1 MQTLYKDPV
10 VVQYAFTASY
20 HEPVKPLEAYEVQ
33 CASLGFEPVAAV
45 AVMQIPLS
53 AESLW
58 NALCIW

>member
-20 HEPVKPLEAYEVQ
+20 RESVKTQEAYELQ

-45 AVMQIPLS
+45 AVMQIL
-53 AESLW
+53 
-58 NALCIW
+58 

>member
-20 HEPVKPLEAYEVQ
+20 RESVKTLEAYELQ

-45 AVMQIPLS
+45 AVMQIL
-53 AESLW
+53 
-58 NALCIW
+58 

>member
-20 HEPVKPLEAYEVQ
+20 RKPVKPLEAYELQ
-33 CASLGFEPVAAV
+33 CTSLGFEPVAAV
-45 AVMQIPLS
+45 AVMQISLS

-58 NALCIW
+58 NVLCIW

>member
-10 VVQYAFTASY
+10 IVQYAFTASY
-20 HEPVKPLEAYEVQ
+20 RESVKPLEAYELQ
-33 CASLGFEPVAAV
+33 CASLGFGPVAAV

>member
-20 HEPVKPLEAYEVQ
+20 REPVKPLEAYEVQ
-33 CASLGFEPVAAV
+33 CASLGFEPVAPV

-53 AESLW
+53 TESLW
-58 NALCIW
+58 NVLCIW